1 MRRCFSQEQICAAY
15 LADPL
20 RVPGLELAWSS
31 CDVPTLLKVLRQNK
45 VPLLSLTAGKPR
57 GSQCLL
63 DDPRFQQALGAET
76 EQLEGLRA
84 EYGLVKRVLA
94 SEGIEDVMIKSVG
107 QAPSFPYKS
116 SNLDVLYR
124 PEHVDE
130 VRTTLCDLGYVELT
144 NMDEP
149 HKYLFRKFRKGRSVS
164 AIHLH
169 VHVGWVVSFLDE
181 EALWR
186 RREISDDDA
195 LVAIPAAEDGLLTT
209 LAHCFYEDKCMVLAD
224 VLKLAHCLRRGVD
237 WDEVYRVATWRGW
250 RDGLDASLLL
260 CAYQEVAL
268 YGQSLVPPAMLTRAG
283 QGLPSWARSWLERY
297 LGREA
302 LTGLCGGNWEQASRG
317 IKELPLRIPFVLSK
331 IPFYAKLVRDPTR
344 SSRRK
349 RKDVVFHTATGN
361 KLRLRLHSQPRMLI
375 TFSGVDGC
383 GKTTQAKALQAAF
396 ETCHLEVKY
405 VWSRGGSARLVGLF
419 TRWSKQ
425 QAGRANARAAQTTEA
440 KVQSRLRR
448 FRSPWMRWGWSWVIA
463 IELLLKYLRHITLPL
478 LCGRVVIADR
488 YVYDTLADWA
498 AYFSEPSTEKRLAA
512 RMLRTLSPRPQFAYW
527 LDVSPGT
534 ARSRSADG
542 MPEDL
547 IAAQS
552 AAYRRLAELY
562 GLRRL
567 DGESG
572 WEGIS
577 DRVVHDVLAD
587 YFANYHTLINTFFLK
602 NPGQWK

>member
-1 MRRCFSQEQICAAY
+1 MSRCFSQEQICAAY

-20 RVPGLELAWSS
+20 RVPRPELAWSS
-31 CDVPTLLKVLRQNK
+31 CDVPTLLKLLRQNK

-57 GSQCLL
+57 GSQCLF
-63 DDPRFQQALGAET
+63 DDARFQQALVAET

-84 EYGLVKRVLA
+84 EYGLVKGVLA

-124 PEHVDE
+124 PEHVED

-149 HKYLFRKFRKGRSVS
+149 HKYLFRKFHKGHSVS

-181 EALWR
+181 GALWR

-195 LVAIPAAEDGLLTT
+195 QVAIPAAEDGLLTT
-209 LAHCFYEDKCMVLAD
+209 LAHYFYEDKCIVLAD
-224 VLKLAHCLRRGVD
+224 VIKLAHCLRRGVD

-250 RDGLDASLLL
+250 RDGLDMSLLL

-268 YGQSLVPPAMLTRAG
+268 YGQSLVPPAMLARAG
-283 QGLPSWARSWLERY
+283 QGLPFWARSWLARY

-302 LTGLCGGNWEQASRG
+302 LTGLCGGDWEQASRG

-331 IPFYAKLVRDPTR
+331 MPFYAKLVRDPTR
-344 SSRRK
+344 SKRR
-349 RKDVVFHTATGN
+349 RLKDVIFHTATGN

-396 ETCHLEVKY
+396 ETCHLKVKY
-405 VWSRGGSARLVGLF
+405 AWSRGGSSRLAGLF
-419 TRWSKQ
+419 TRWSKR
-425 QAGRANARAAQTTEA
+425 QAGCAKADAAQTTEA

-448 FRSPWMRWGWSWVIA
+448 FRSPWTRWGWSWVIA
-463 IELLLKYLRHITLPL
+463 VELLLEYFRNITLPL

-488 YVYDTLADWA
+488 YVYDTFADWA
-498 AYFSEPSTEKRLAA
+498 AYFSEPSAEKRLAA
-512 RMLRTLSPRPQFAYW
+512 RMLHMLSPRPRFAYW

-534 ARSRSADG
+534 ARSRSADA
-542 MPEDL
+542 MPEGL
-547 IAAQS
+547 VAAQS
-552 AAYRRLAELY
+552 AAYRRLAGLY
-562 GLRRL
+562 GARRQDAEL
-567 DGESG
+567 G
-572 WEGIS
+572 WEETS
-577 DRVVHDVLAD
+577 DRVVYDVLTD
-587 YFANYHTLINTFFLK
+587 YFATYHTWINTLFLK